1 MGRAFRLRS
10 VVTAL
15 VISAVVGMPVFG
27 GSAASAASGRSG
39 QATPDSNL
47 LDISGDGQFV
57 TLSWSH
63 FPKNQVVYALE
74 CERGAT
80 DPASQ
85 CSQGGN
91 AYSIC
96 GHACPG
102 WAYLGPSDK
111 NGSGSSIVQ
120 VAIGVINTLPNLDP
134 IPGQTFTCDWQHAC
148 SFMLTTDV
156 GLLSGAVEVPI
167 EFEKPADAC
176 PTGGT
181 YLAPSGGAAAKRLF
195 LSWAS
200 NVCNSPTDISLSYV
214 LKPGTNAI
222 DDFVQGAAPF
232 AVTPYPMSKGQA
244 KQLADKHETASYA
257 PLTAS
262 ALVFAFRIK
271 DQFTGGWLTHL
282 VLTPDLLARIFTGQI
297 TTWTDPR
304 IEALNPGVGF
314 PVSTFTVGR
323 GDACEETLEM
333 TSWIWANAKQAWIDG
348 GARTGLPYNPFDTGP
363 TDILPSLS
371 TQQPNLYTGA
381 RKVASVLASGDG
393 DQTSAVNYGWIGYVD
408 STWAQQYDLA
418 TVTIQY
424 GDGSAPDTSKQVSA
438 TFGSDGTISAGV
450 AKMTTDAQGLL
461 QPNVAIQDPT
471 VWPMPTISYAL
482 LPHKRPLGAG
492 AGQLDPKVASAISEL
507 LKYAVGNG
515 QSTLPLGYVPL
526 PSALVTQ
533 TQTAA
538 TTLGT
543 KTSNSGG
550 SQGGSQPPPPPPLPP
565 SYPPTGSTG
574 GSTDGGGST
583 SGGSGTQVVLVAP
596 KPPPS
601 TLVAAA
607 SRAVFPGV
615 VAVGLGSLIAG
626 PYLLFG
632 DRDTAGVRRAKK
644 DPSARKRKRFRFLD
658 RLRRR

>member
-1 MGRAFRLRS
+1 MRRHFRLRS
-10 VVTAL
+10 VVTAVVTL
-15 VISAVVGMPVFG
+15 AVIGVPVFG
-27 GSAASAASGRSG
+27 GSASAAAGRSG
-39 QATPDSNL
+39 QVTPDSNL

-57 TLSWSH
+57 TISWSN

-111 NGSGSSIVQ
+111 TGSGRSIVQ

-134 IPGQTFTCDWQHAC
+134 IPGETFTCDWQHDC
-148 SFMLTTDV
+148 SFFLTTDV
-156 GLLSGAVEVPI
+156 SLLNNAVEVPI
-167 EFEKPADAC
+167 QFEKPADAC

-181 YLAPSGGAAAKRLF
+181 YLAPSGGSAPKRLF

-200 NVCNSPTDISLSYV
+200 NVCNSPTNISLSYV
-214 LKPGTNAI
+214 LKPSTNAI

-271 DQFTGGWLTHL
+271 DQFTGAWLTHL
-282 VLTPDLLARIFTGQI
+282 VLTPDLLAQIFTGKI

-314 PVSTFTVGR
+314 PVATFTVGR

-333 TSWIWANAKQAWIDG
+333 TSWIWANAKQAWIAG
-348 GARTGLPYNPFDTGP
+348 GARTGLSYNPFDTGP

-381 RKVASVLASGDG
+381 RKVASVLATGDG
-393 DQTSAVNYGWIGYVD
+393 DQTSPVSYGWIGYVD
-408 STWAQQYDLA
+408 STWAAQYDLA

-424 GDGSAPDTSKQVSA
+424 GDGTTPDPSKQVSA
-438 TFGSDGTISAGV
+438 TFGSDGTVAAGV
-450 AKMTTDAQGLL
+450 GKMKPDADGVLA
-461 QPNVAIQDPT
+461 PDVTIQDPT
-471 VWPMPTISYAL
+471 IWPMPTVSYAL
-482 LPHKRPLGAG
+482 IPHKRPLGTG
-492 AGQLDPKVASAISEL
+492 TGQLDPKIEKAMSEL
-507 LKYAVGNG
+507 LDYAIGAG
-515 QSTLPLGYVPL
+515 QTSLPLGYVPL
-526 PSALVTQ
+526 PSALATQ

-538 TTLGT
+538 SDMGA
-543 KTSNSGG
+543 KASSSGG
-550 SQGGSQPPPPPPLPP
+550 SQGGSQPPPPPPPQT
-565 SYPPTGSTG
+565 YPPTGSTG
-574 GSTDGGGST
+574 STGDTGGS
-583 SGGSGTQVVLVAP
+583 SGGSATQVVLVAP

-601 TLVAAA
+601 TLAAAA

-632 DRDTAGVRRAKK
+632 DRDGAGVRRAKK
-644 DPSARKRKRFRFLD
+644 DPSAPKRKRLRFLD
-658 RLRRR
+658 KLRRR